1 MNSLGPGKKRTT
13 IMTQTFLSCQN
24 ANVFFSL
31 TLAFNK
37 LKVLPMPGTKLQFY
51 LQFLIFNVHTVTIH
65 HKLLTLAGRCF
76 PSSTGITLTLTL
88 LFVYD

>member
-24 ANVFFSL
+24 ANVFSSL

-37 LKVLPMPGTKLQFY
+37 LKVLPMHGTKLQFHF
-51 LQFLIFNVHTVTIH
+51 QFLIFNVHTVTIH
-65 HKLLTLAGRCF
+65 HKSMN
-76 PSSTGITLTLTL
+76 SSECYTAYISL
-88 LFVYD
+88 